1 MTGDT
6 EHRIDMTATVVS
18 LATEATE
25 LETRVNELRQE
36 LVDLNERIEAISDAL
51 HQLPTNSAV
60 VSNAAVSSE
69 L

>member
-1 MTGDT
+1 M
-6 EHRIDMTATVVS
+6 
-18 LATEATE
+18 ATEATE
-25 LETRVNELRQE
+25 LEIRVNELRQE

-60 VSNAAVSSE
+60 VSNAAVRSE

>member
-1 MTGDT
+1 MTRAT

-25 LETRVNELRQE
+25 LEIRVNELRQE

-60 VSNAAVSSE
+60 VSNAAVRSE